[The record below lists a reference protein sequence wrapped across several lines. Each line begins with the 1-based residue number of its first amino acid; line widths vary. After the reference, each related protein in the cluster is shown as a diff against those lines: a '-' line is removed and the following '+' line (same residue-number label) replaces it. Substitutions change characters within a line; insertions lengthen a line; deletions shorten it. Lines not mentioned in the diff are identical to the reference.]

1 VTTHRFVDL
10 AGAGPSDAV
19 VVIDVLRAFT
29 FEPWLYAS
37 GVQQI
42 YAVSEREQA
51 AELKRSTLPDAL
63 LAGEHKGEKIPSF
76 DLGNSPVE
84 AMTAAVLGRTVVHR
98 TSAGTQGLVRTIGS
112 RVVFAASF
120 VNATATAQALAAFQ
134 PDTVTY
140 IVTGASLGRDGDE
153 DLAAAEL
160 IAATFDART
169 PIDPAAYLARVP
181 TSDAGQVFAEERYP
195 WATRQ
200 DLALAM
206 EHDRFAEALMA
217 RHVPELDAV
226 AVDRHPL

>member
-1 VTTHRFVDL
+1 MTRHRFVGL
-10 AGAGPSDAV
+10 ADAGPADAV

-37 GVQQI
+37 GVAQI

-51 AELKRSTLPDAL
+51 TELKRHRLPDAL
-63 LAGEHKGEKIPSF
+63 LAGEHHGEKIADF
-76 DLGNSPVE
+76 DLGNSPTE
-84 AMTAAVLGRTVVHR
+84 AKTSPVTGRTVVHR

-112 RVVFAASF
+112 GVVFAASF
-120 VNATATAQALAAFQ
+120 VNATATAKALASYR

-140 IVTGASLGRDGDE
+140 VVTGASLGRDGDE

-160 IAATFDART
+160 IAATFDAGKACDAT
-169 PIDPAAYLARVP
+169 AFLARVP
-181 TSDAGQVFAEERYP
+181 TSDAGQVFAEQRYA

-206 EHDRFAEALMA
+206 EHDRFVEALVA
-217 RHVPELDAV
+217 RHEPKFDAV
-226 AVDRHPL
+226 AVNRHLP

>member
-1 VTTHRFVDL
+1 MTSHRFVDL
-10 AGAGPSDAV
+10 ANATAADAV

-37 GVQQI
+37 GVKQI
-42 YAVSEREQA
+42 YAVSERAQA
-51 AELKRSTLPDAL
+51 ADLKRVNLPNAL
-63 LAGEHKGEKIPSF
+63 LAGEHKGEKIASF
-76 DLGNSPVE
+76 DLGNSPTE
-84 AMTAAVLGRTVVHR
+84 AASAPVAGRTVVHR

-112 RVVFAASF
+112 GVVFAASF
-120 VNATATAQALAAFQ
+120 VNATATAKALAAFR
-134 PDTVTY
+134 PETVTY

-160 IAATFDART
+160 IAATFDAQSA
-169 PIDPAAYLARVP
+169 IDATAFLARVP

-206 EHDRFAEALMA
+206 EHDRFAEALIA
-217 RHVPELDAV
+217 RPAPAFDAV
-226 AVDRHPL
+226 AVNRHLP